1 MLKQFNKTNQYSIR
15 KYSVGVFSVA
25 VASIMFMGGTVQ
37 ASDSNTKEENK
48 ETTESV
54 IQGRV
59 VPPTIKNM
67 EQTSENIK
75 KEKGGNNNEGESSEL
90 RKAIKSIKERVDS
103 VQTSKDVVNSKNADT
118 PVNKSTL
125 HGVTKDNKGINKT
138 IIDNTQDKAQVKPR
152 VRREI
157 STNENFDDKKRESI
171 ITDFIEN
178 ARDRV
183 EHGNK
188 IYTLEEKNFTI
199 TRL

>member
-48 ETTESV
+48 QTTESV

-67 EQTSENIK
+67 EQTSENTK
-75 KEKGGNNNEGESSEL
+75 KEKGVNNNEGESSEI

-118 PVNKSTL
+118 PVNKSTF
-125 HGVTKDNKGINKT
+125 HEVSKNNEDMNNAIRNNNQEKD
-138 IIDNTQDKAQVKPR
+138 P
-152 VRREI
+152 
-157 STNENFDDKKRESI
+157 
-171 ITDFIEN
+171 
-178 ARDRV
+178 
-183 EHGNK
+183 
-188 IYTLEEKNFTI
+188 
-199 TRL
+199 